1 MPKRGV
7 DTTKCEIVRFYK
19 LHPNK
24 IEPVSFTVPR
34 KSELFQADIYRK
46 VGKINRKNQIDYFE
60 INYFEKKHVKKN
72 PKKPVKKSE
81 FSWIKKEE
89 VS

>member
-46 VGKINRKNQIDYFE
+46 V
-60 INYFEKKHVKKN
+60 FEKSILKKKRVKKTEKTC
-72 PKKPVKKSE
+72 KKRR
-81 FSWIKKEE
+81 
-89 VS
+89 